1 MAPYTRSIT
10 TSASMAV
17 LVFVVGYGS
26 DLILVRHAAWMWVD
40 DVLLAIVVGL
50 VIFYYEENRAAFL
63 AERLRIIRDM
73 NRFIRNELQ
82 IATASLDSQDHP
94 PQVNEIEKCLDHID
108 WALREILPGKII
120 PFRDH
125 SVSRAAEGE
134 PVNRSA

>member
-1 MAPYTRSIT
+1 MAFYTRSIT
-10 TSASMAV
+10 TSASMAA

-40 DVLLAIVVGL
+40 DVFLATVVGL
-50 VIFYYEENRAAFL
+50 VIFYYEENRARFL

-82 IATASLDSQDHP
+82 IATASLDSQDHS

-108 WALREILPGKII
+108 WALREILPGRII
-120 PFRDH
+120 PFRED
-125 SVSRAAEGE
+125 SAPAPARGE
-134 PVNRSA
+134 RVDRSA

>member
-1 MAPYTRSIT
+1 MAFYTRSIT
-10 TSASMAV
+10 TSASMAA

-40 DVLLAIVVGL
+40 DVFLATVVGL
-50 VIFYYEENRAAFL
+50 VIFYYEENHARFL

-82 IATASLDSQDHP
+82 IATASLDSPEHP
-94 PQVNEIEKCLDHID
+94 PQVVEIEKCLDHID

-120 PFRDH
+120 PLRED
-125 SVSRAAEGE
+125 SAPSPARGKRVD
-134 PVNRSA
+134 RSA